1 MEEERLTCTLLEFAE
16 MIGVGERRAR
26 DICASVWHPPM
37 VPAHVAGDGKL
48 LIYRKGIERW
58 LEKLCESDVPAVR

>member
-1 MEEERLTCTLLEFAE
+1 MEEERLTCTLLEFAA
-16 MIGVGERRAR
+16 MLGVGENRAR
-26 DICASVWHPPM
+26 EICMSAWHPPM
-37 VPAHVAGDGKL
+37 VPAHVSGKGQF